1 MANGK
6 IVNGRDVMMLWGH
19 ATPRDDDHTTSSS
32 AAPLPILLVLAFL
45 TTLFMVLR
53 GAAVADETPHH
64 DVKQFVVHSTWNE
77 SRNDE
82 FPQVLLYRQKWKN
95 LGFSIQL
102 TPNEDIRNDITTL
115 HELEPSLKLLEMFD
129 GLDTTNMKFDVWRY
143 TKLYLEGGIYADVDV
158 EPLEGVQ
165 RLASL
170 AESSNK
176 PILFE
181 ESNWPSNIVTQTLIP
196 LVSDY
201 NHLPAYGT
209 CLVISPMQPRNVF
222 FLQLLREMNPSQWKD
237 VAEPTRTL
245 MTVGPGFVTK
255 FINEHP
261 ASSIFLI
268 GYKERALI
276 YIHHGFGTWKSWL
289 PKEFVF
295 AGKGIM
301 CITIL
306 ILVWRFKRRWKRRR
320 KHDATKYKPKTDT
333 REETAP
339 LLDGLQ
345 LRKRHNHSPETVE
358 M

>member
-1 MANGK
+1 
-6 IVNGRDVMMLWGH
+6 
-19 ATPRDDDHTTSSS
+19 
-32 AAPLPILLVLAFL
+32 
-45 TTLFMVLR
+45 
-53 GAAVADETPHH
+53 
-64 DVKQFVVHSTWNE
+64 
-77 SRNDE
+77 
-82 FPQVLLYRQKWKN
+82 
-95 LGFSIQL
+95 
-102 TPNEDIRNDITTL
+102 
-115 HELEPSLKLLEMFD
+115 MFD

-268 GYKERALI
+268 GYKERAFL
-276 YIHHGFGTWKSWL
+276 HSSWVWHL
-289 PKEFVF
+289 EVV
-295 AGKGIM
+295 ATQGIRLCGKRNHVYHYPNLSLAIQAAM
-301 CITIL
+301 E
-306 ILVWRFKRRWKRRR
+306 
-320 KHDATKYKPKTDT
+320 ATAK
-333 REETAP
+333 A
-339 LLDGLQ
+339 
-345 LRKRHNHSPETVE
+345 
-358 M
+358 